1 MNNRLPR
8 YKRNFRVN
16 FFLSDKKYM
25 AVEAVEWS
33 KWIISVGSVADNRST
48 AVEFLGGRGGR
59 LTRSVGI
66 SSLFLMYT
74 AREGI
79 FGFGKNKFA

>member
-16 FFLSDKKYM
+16 FFLSDKIYM
-25 AVEAVEWS
+25 AIEAVEWS
-33 KWIISVGSVADNRST
+33 KWII
-48 AVEFLGGRGGR
+48 
-59 LTRSVGI
+59 SVGI

-74 AREGI
+74 ARERI